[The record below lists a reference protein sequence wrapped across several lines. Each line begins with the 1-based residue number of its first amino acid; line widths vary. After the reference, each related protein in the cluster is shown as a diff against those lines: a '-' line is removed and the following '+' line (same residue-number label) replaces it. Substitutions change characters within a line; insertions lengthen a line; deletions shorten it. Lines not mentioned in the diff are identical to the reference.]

1 MRRTND
7 KSKRFSHFECLSVAV
22 CHNSFCRNANRNG
35 KAMQRLNAVKP
46 AGALVVPDNRR
57 AKMLV
62 RRPKRSFKIN
72 VELARRDF
80 PN

>member
-7 KSKRFSHFECLSVAV
+7 EAKRFSHFECLSVAV
-22 CHNSFCRNANRNG
+22 CHNIFYRNANRNG

-46 AGALVVPDNRR
+46 AGALVLPVDRR
-57 AKMLV
+57 TKMLV
-62 RRPKRSFKIN
+62 RRPKQSFEII
-72 VELARRDF
+72 VEVARRDF